1 MFGQRQSMI
10 VYLHSLKHAKILRKY
25 GNIHYISKRLKY
37 AVVYCDMEQIEHMMH
52 KLNKLPFVKKIEQ
65 SYRPFLKTEFEN
77 SVLIGQKNTI
87 IVKVKKSPATFSVG
101 FFTLNKVL
109 FHWRNEIIHS

>member
-65 SYRPFLKTEFEN
+65 SYRPYLKRN
-77 SVLIGQKNTI
+77 LKIPVLIEQKNTI
-87 IVKVKKSPATFSVG
+87 IANRKNPLLSLVG
-101 FFTLNKVL
+101 IFN
-109 FHWRNEIIHS
+109 

>member
-1 MFGQRQSMI
+1 MLVEYMKSMMKEKVMFGQRQSLI

-37 AVVYCDMEQIEHMMH
+37 AVVYCDMDQLEHMMH
-52 KLNKLPFVKKIEQ
+52 KLNKLPFVKRIEQ

-77 SVLIGQKNTI
+77 SRPDRAKEYDY
-87 IVKVKKSPATFSVG
+87 S
-101 FFTLNKVL
+101 
-109 FHWRNEIIHS
+109 

>member
-1 MFGQRQSMI
+1 MEKIMFGQRQSMI

-52 KLNKLPFVKKIEQ
+52 
-65 SYRPFLKTEFEN
+65 
-77 SVLIGQKNTI
+77 
-87 IVKVKKSPATFSVG
+87 
-101 FFTLNKVL
+101 
-109 FHWRNEIIHS
+109 

>member
-37 AVVYCDMEQIEHMMH
+37 AVVYCDMEQIEHMMQ

-65 SYRPFLKTEFEN
+65 SYRPYLKRN
-77 SVLIGQKNTI
+77 LKIRVLIGQKNTI
-87 IVKVKKSPATFSVG
+87 IANIKIPC
-101 FFTLNKVL
+101 
-109 FHWRNEIIHS
+109 

>member
-37 AVVYCDMEQIEHMMH
+37 AVVYCDMEQIEHMMQ

-65 SYRPFLKTEFEN
+65 SYRPYLKTEFEN
-77 SVLIGQKNTI
+77 SRPDRAKEYNFSRGFLFEITNYFIGGIK
-87 IVKVKKSPATFSVG
+87 
-101 FFTLNKVL
+101 L
-109 FHWRNEIIHS
+109 FIRKIPIK

>member
-37 AVVYCDMEQIEHMMH
+37 AVVYCDMEQIEHMMQ

-65 SYRPFLKTEFEN
+65 SYRPYLKRN
-77 SVLIGQKNTI
+77 LKIHVLIGQKNTI
-87 IVKVKKSPATFSVG
+87 IANRKNPLLILTGDFYLK
-101 FFTLNKVL
+101 
-109 FHWRNEIIHS
+109 

>member
-1 MFGQRQSMI
+1 MLGQRQSMI

-52 KLNKLPFVKKIEQ
+52 KLKQTSFCEKDRTVVSPVF
-65 SYRPFLKTEFEN
+65 
-77 SVLIGQKNTI
+77 KNGI
-87 IVKVKKSPATFSVG
+87 
-101 FFTLNKVL
+101 
-109 FHWRNEIIHS
+109 

>member
-37 AVVYCDMEQIEHMMH
+37 AVVYCDMEQIEHMMQ
-52 KLNKLPFVKKIEQ
+52 VEQ
-65 SYRPFLKTEFEN
+65 TSFCEKDRTVVPPVF
-77 SVLIGQKNTI
+77 KNGI
-87 IVKVKKSPATFSVG
+87 
-101 FFTLNKVL
+101 
-109 FHWRNEIIHS
+109 

>member
-1 MFGQRQSMI
+1 MEKIMFGQRQSMI

-37 AVVYCDMEQIEHMMH
+37 AVVYCDMEQIEHMMQ
-52 KLNKLPFVKKIEQ
+52 KLNKLPFVKKVEQ

-77 SVLIGQKNTI
+77 SRPDRAKEYDY
-87 IVKVKKSPATFSVG
+87 S
-101 FFTLNKVL
+101 
-109 FHWRNEIIHS
+109 

>member
-37 AVVYCDMEQIEHMMH
+37 AVVYCDVEQIEHMMQ
-52 KLNKLPFVKKIEQ
+52 KLNKLPFVKKLSSHIA
-65 SYRPFLKTEFEN
+65 RFLKRN
-77 SVLIGQKNTI
+77 LKIRVRIVRKNTT
-87 IVKVKKSPATFSVG
+87 IVKENPPLILVG
-101 FFTLNKVL
+101 DSL
-109 FHWRNEIIHS
+109 F

>member
-37 AVVYCDMEQIEHMMH
+37 AVVYCDMEQIEHM
-52 KLNKLPFVKKIEQ
+52 
-65 SYRPFLKTEFEN
+65 
-77 SVLIGQKNTI
+77 TI
-87 IVKVKKSPATFSVG
+87 S
-101 FFTLNKVL
+101 
-109 FHWRNEIIHS
+109 